1 MRQIIGE
8 EKMALIYEKKKNIA
22 YLTLNRPEA
31 HNAIDPE
38 TVLELLDAWKDYRDD
53 SSLRCAVISG
63 KGDKTFCSGADLEKL
78 IPLFTGARKPETDA
92 DQKVQQNPILAQ
104 QALLRDFELY
114 KPVIAAVNGNAIA
127 GGMELLYSTDIRI
140 AGENARFGLQEVKW
154 AIFPMGGSSVKL
166 SRQIPY
172 AKAMEILLTGELIDA
187 REAYRLGFINRV
199 LPQDKVMEEAE
210 RIAGIIV
217 ENGPMAVTAV
227 KRAVLSN
234 TGLTLHEGLA
244 NEMEIAI
251 PVFMSDDVK
260 EGPRAFKEKR
270 KPVFKGR

>member
-1 MRQIIGE
+1 
-8 EKMALIYEKKKNIA
+8 MALIYEKKENIA

-38 TVLELLDAWKDYRDD
+38 TVLELLDAWEDYRDD
-53 SSLRCAVISG
+53 SSMRCAVISG
-63 KGDKTFCSGADLEKL
+63 KGDKTFCSGADLERL

-92 DQKVQQNPILAQ
+92 DQKVQENPLLAQ
-104 QALLRDFELY
+104 KALLRDFQLY
-114 KPVIAAVNGNAIA
+114 KPVIAAVNGHAIA

-140 AGENARFGLQEVKW
+140 ASENARFGLQEVKW

-166 SRQIPY
+166 PRQIPY

-210 RIAGIIV
+210 RIARIIA
-217 ENGPMAVTAV
+217 ENGPMAVAAV
-227 KRAVLSN
+227 KRAVLLN

-244 NEMEIAI
+244 KEMEIAI

-270 KPVFKGR
+270 KPVFKGK

>member
-1 MRQIIGE
+1 
-8 EKMALIYEKKKNIA
+8 
-22 YLTLNRPEA
+22 
-31 HNAIDPE
+31 
-38 TVLELLDAWKDYRDD
+38 
-53 SSLRCAVISG
+53 
-63 KGDKTFCSGADLEKL
+63 
-78 IPLFTGARKPETDA
+78 
-92 DQKVQQNPILAQ
+92 
-104 QALLRDFELY
+104 
-114 KPVIAAVNGNAIA
+114 
-127 GGMELLYSTDIRI
+127 MELLYSTDIRI
-140 AGENARFGLQEVKW
+140 ASENARFGLQEVKW

-166 SRQIPY
+166 PRQIPY

-217 ENGPMAVTAV
+217 ENGPLAVTAV
-227 KRAVLSN
+227 KKAVLSN

-244 NEMEIAI
+244 KEMEIAM

-270 KPVFKGR
+270 KPVFKGK